1 MKKMDLWCTA
11 LNILNS
17 KGEEIL
23 NDWVSLVQ
31 RVLIRAANSALDN
44 VFISVFLA
52 KQRLKIAFKRKDA
65 ISVFVLPGSAVR

>member
-23 NDWVSLVQ
+23 NDWVFLVQ